1 MSVTIESARKVL
13 RDNDRGGYTVPTHGL
28 YPYQWNW
35 DAAFCA
41 LGWITFISVFYQYL
55 SIRPMLGRA
64 RETATG
70 LRGTIYKRWTAGW
83 RGEERERELATRRA
97 RKLSAVLALSYAICY
112 SLIGIDMIMSLA
124 AEWVSTMFPAYYAWG
139 GFLSAI
145 SMTTLICLVMRNSKE
160 LSGEITTSRMHDLGK
175 MVFAFS
181 IFWMYLFW
189 SQYFVIWYANIPEET
204 GFIVNRLGTQFVQ
217 DTWYMEGFFTRIAEP
232 YVHVTLAAWF
242 LIWVIPFWVLLGA
255 QPKKTPAILGTVTV
269 GSLLGF
275 YLERYILVTPSLIP
289 PKAVLAGAAI
299 TPFGAVELGIA
310 VGFIGLFFLCF
321 LGFAKVFPGALP
333 AKS

>member
-1 MSVTIESARKVL
+1 
-13 RDNDRGGYTVPTHGL
+13 
-28 YPYQWNW
+28 
-35 DAAFCA
+35 
-41 LGWITFISVFYQYL
+41 
-55 SIRPMLGRA
+55 MLGRA
-64 RETATG
+64 RENATG
-70 LRGTIYKRWTAGW
+70 LRKAIYQRWTAGW

-97 RKLSAVLALSYAICY
+97 RKLSAVLVLSYAICY

-124 AEWVSTMFPAYYAWG
+124 AAWVSTMFPAYYAWG
-139 GFLSAI
+139 GFLSAV

-160 LSGEITTSRMHDLGK
+160 LSGEITQSRMHDLGK

-204 GFIVNRLGTQFVQ
+204 FFIVDRLGTQFVQ
-217 DTWYMEGFFTRIAEP
+217 DYWYHDQIIERIRANP
-232 YVHVTLAAWF
+232 YATITLAAWF

-255 QPKKTPAILGTVTV
+255 APKKTPAILGSVVV

-275 YLERYILVTPSLIP
+275 YLERYILVTPSLLSP
-289 PKAVLAGAAI
+289 EAVLAGAS
-299 TPFGAVELGIA
+299 TSPFGAVELGIA